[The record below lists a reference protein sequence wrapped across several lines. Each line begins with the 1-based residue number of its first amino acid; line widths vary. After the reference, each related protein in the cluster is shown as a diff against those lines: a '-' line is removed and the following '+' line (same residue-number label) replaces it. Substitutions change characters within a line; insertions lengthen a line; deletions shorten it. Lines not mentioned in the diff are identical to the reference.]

1 MHFDIY
7 QMSSVPKTKPVQ
19 SKFASDDEDEDSDIE
34 EEQNPAFSEDEEDDE
49 EDAGDEETRDG
60 DDVDEEYDEYDL
72 DIAANV
78 ELSRKEEPVDLGIM
92 SELDTHEDD
101 ESMLVSN
108 DALNIH
114 TSPYLTK
121 YELTKVLALRAQQIL
136 TSAPPTVPASAFP
149 DNTYPVDP
157 YTIAL
162 MELKMSRLPL
172 IIGRRLPNNTII
184 RIPVHALLIPE

>member
-1 MHFDIY
+1 
-7 QMSSVPKTKPVQ
+7 MSALKAKSVK
-19 SKFASDDEDEDSDIE
+19 SKFASDDEESEIE
-34 EEQNPAFSEDEEDDE
+34 EEQNPEFSEEEEDSEDEE
-49 EDAGDEETRDG
+49 EDLGDEDI
-60 DDVDEEYDEYDL
+60 DEEYDEYDL
-72 DIAANV
+72 DIATNV
-78 ELSRKEEPVDLGIM
+78 EISRKEEPGDLAIM
-92 SELDTHEDD
+92 TELDPHEDD

>member
-1 MHFDIY
+1 
-7 QMSSVPKTKPVQ
+7 MSALKAKSAVK
-19 SKFASDDEDEDSDIE
+19 SKFAGDSDDESEIV
-34 EEQNPAFSEDEEDDE
+34 EEQNPEEDYEEDSDTEDEDLENPEDMDNDPE
-49 EDAGDEETRDG
+49 
-60 DDVDEEYDEYDL
+60 EEYDEYDL
-72 DIAANV
+72 DIAANID
-78 ELSRKEEPVDLGIM
+78 LARDDEPADIGIM
-92 SELDTHEDD
+92 SEPDD
-101 ESMLVSN
+101 EESMLISK
-108 DALNIH
+108 DSLNIH

>member
-1 MHFDIY
+1 
-7 QMSSVPKTKPVQ
+7 MSALKAKSVK
-19 SKFASDDEDEDSDIE
+19 SKFAGDSDDESEIV
-34 EEQNPAFSEDEEDDE
+34 EEQNPEEEYGEESSSEDTDDE
-49 EDAGDEETRDG
+49 GLENPEDLDIDPE
-60 DDVDEEYDEYDL
+60 EEYDEYDL
-72 DIAANV
+72 DIATNLDLV
-78 ELSRKEEPVDLGIM
+78 RDDEPADIGIM
-92 SELDTHEDD
+92 SELEPHDD
-101 ESMLVSN
+101 EESMLISN
-108 DALNIH
+108 DSLNIH
-114 TSPYLTK
+114 TSTYLTK

>member
-1 MHFDIY
+1 
-7 QMSSVPKTKPVQ
+7 MSALKGKAVKPKID
-19 SKFASDDEDEDSDIE
+19 SDDEEESGIDEEQNPEYSEEEAEDEDED
-34 EEQNPAFSEDEEDDE
+34 NEEDL
-49 EDAGDEETRDG
+49 GDEETPE
-60 DDVDEEYDEYDL
+60 DVDEEYDEYDL

>member
-1 MHFDIY
+1 
-7 QMSSVPKTKPVQ
+7 MSALKAKSVK
-19 SKFASDDEDEDSDIE
+19 SKFASDDEESEIE
-34 EEQNPAFSEDEEDDE
+34 EEQNPEFSEEEEDSEDDE
-49 EDAGDEETRDG
+49 EDLGDEDI
-60 DDVDEEYDEYDL
+60 DEEYDEYDL
-72 DIAANV
+72 DIATNV
-78 ELSRKEEPVDLGIM
+78 EISRKEEAGDLAIM
-92 SELDTHEDD
+92 TELDPHEDD

>member
-1 MHFDIY
+1 
-7 QMSSVPKTKPVQ
+7 MSAVQKTAPSYK
-19 SKFASDDEDEDSDIE
+19 EDESSSESENEDLQE
-34 EEQNPAFSEDEEDDE
+34 EPYISEEDDQSAE
-49 EDAGDEETRDG
+49 ESTYE
-60 DDVDEEYDEYDL
+60 DDDFEADVSAKIIAKVL
-72 DIAANV
+72 DTP
-78 ELSRKEEPVDLGIM
+78 SEPVDLEIL
-92 SELDTHEDD
+92 SEIEQYGDD
-101 ESMLVSN
+101 ELLVSK

-121 YELTKVLALRAQQIL
+121 YEYTKVLALRAEQIL
-136 TSAPPTVPASAFP
+136 TGAPPTVRPEDFP
-149 DNTYPVDP
+149 YERYPIDP

>member
-1 MHFDIY
+1 
-7 QMSSVPKTKPVQ
+7 MSALKAKSVK
-19 SKFASDDEDEDSDIE
+19 SKFASDDEESEIE
-34 EEQNPAFSEDEEDDE
+34 EEQNPEFSEEEEDSEDDE
-49 EDAGDEETRDG
+49 EDLGDEDI
-60 DDVDEEYDEYDL
+60 DEEYDEYDL
-72 DIAANV
+72 DIATNV
-78 ELSRKEEPVDLGIM
+78 EISRKEEPGDLAIM
-92 SELDTHEDD
+92 TELDPHEDD

>member
-1 MHFDIY
+1 
-7 QMSSVPKTKPVQ
+7 MSAIKAKSVK
-19 SKFASDDEDEDSDIE
+19 SKFASDDEEESDID
-34 EEQNPAFSEDEEDDE
+34 EEQNPEYSEEEAEDEDDE
-49 EDAGDEETRDG
+49 EDLGDEETRE
-60 DDVDEEYDEYDL
+60 DVDEEYDEYDL

-78 ELSRKEEPVDLGIM
+78 ELSRKEEPADLGIM

-149 DNTYPVDP
+149 DKTYPVDP

>member
-1 MHFDIY
+1 
-7 QMSSVPKTKPVQ
+7 MSSVLKTKSVK
-19 SKFASDDEDEDSDIE
+19 SKFASDDEDEESDID
-34 EEQNPAFSEDEEDDE
+34 EEQNTAYSENDEEDDE
-49 EDAGDEETRDG
+49 EDLGDEETR

-78 ELSRKEEPVDLGIM
+78 ELSRKEEPADLGIM
-92 SELDTHEDD
+92 LELDNHEDE

>member
-1 MHFDIY
+1 
-7 QMSSVPKTKPVQ
+7 MSALKAKSVK
-19 SKFASDDEDEDSDIE
+19 SKFAGDSDDESEIV
-34 EEQNPAFSEDEEDDE
+34 EEQNPEEEYGEESSSEDTDDE
-49 EDAGDEETRDG
+49 GLENPEDLDIDPE
-60 DDVDEEYDEYDL
+60 EEYDEYDL
-72 DIAANV
+72 DIATNLDLA
-78 ELSRKEEPVDLGIM
+78 RDDEPADIGIM
-92 SELDTHEDD
+92 SELEPHDD
-101 ESMLVSN
+101 EESMLISN
-108 DALNIH
+108 DSLNIH

>member
-1 MHFDIY
+1 
-7 QMSSVPKTKPVQ
+7 MSAPKTKPVN
-19 SKFASDDEDEDSDIE
+19 KFASDDEEESDTE
-34 EEQNPAFSEDEEDDE
+34 EAPNTDYSEDEEDDE
-49 EDAGDEETRDG
+49 DDLGDDETRDE
-60 DDVDEEYDEYDL
+60 VDEEYDEYDL

-78 ELSRKEEPVDLGIM
+78 ELTRKEEPADLGIM
-92 SELDTHEDD
+92 IELDIPEDD
-101 ESMLVSN
+101 ESMLVSK
-108 DALNIH
+108 DALSIY

-162 MELKMSRLPL
+162 KELEMSRLPL